1 MMELTS
7 LQVWEIE
14 MNCLLKAEGEGG
26 LGRGGGGEFEGASV
40 QADHLA
46 GEAQANPGAGAA
58 FGGEERYENLVP
70 ALLAYCCAV
79 VGDIYR
85 CPVLGVYRC
94 SDVYVFRACLNC
106 ILDQIVYDLGDL
118 PLVGVEDY
126 VIGQLSVADSDL
138 GRVRIADVDCVGCHF
153 LEIECFA
160 YGAGDV
166 GQRTV

>member
-1 MMELTS
+1 MDF
-7 LQVWEIE
+7 
-14 MNCLLKAEGEGG
+14 LLKAEGEGG
-26 LGRGGGGEFEGASV
+26 LGRGGGGELQGASV
-40 QADHLA
+40 QAYHLA
-46 GEAQANPGAGAA
+46 GEAQAYPGAGAA
-58 FGGEERYENLVP
+58 FGREERYENLVA
-70 ALLAYCCAV
+70 ALFAYCCAV

-94 SDVYVFRACLNC
+94 SDVYVFRTGLYCVLY
-106 ILDQIVYDLGDL
+106 QIVYDLGDL

-138 GRVRIADVDCVGCHF
+138 RRVRIADVDRVGCHF

-160 YGAGDV
+160 YGGGDV